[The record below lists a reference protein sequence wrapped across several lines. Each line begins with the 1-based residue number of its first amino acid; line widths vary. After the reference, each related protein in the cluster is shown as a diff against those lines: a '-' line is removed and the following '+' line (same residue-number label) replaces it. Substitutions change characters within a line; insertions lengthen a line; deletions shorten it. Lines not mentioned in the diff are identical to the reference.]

1 VIAIGI
7 RFDHPR
13 HNIDATL
20 TRRRFY
26 LAVAALVFFILA
38 VALLTGVLFAHVFL
52 AS

>member
-7 RFDHPR
+7 RFENPR

-26 LAVAALVFFILA
+26 LAVTALVFFILGF
-38 VALLTGVLFAHVFL
+38 ALLAAAIFVHLFL